1 MTGPNKMADNDAE
14 ILQDLKRVTAG
25 LLFMSESDYPFEVV
39 HWENLTDVTHDFLC
53 RLAGEPTGCQVEEM
67 EVEDFL
73 LAEKYKNIVRVLSN
87 NLTERK
93 AYKVGKINM
102 PVYVVGRSQRG
113 NWLGVST
120 RVVQT

>member
-1 MTGPNKMADNDAE
+1 MADNDAE

-25 LLFMSESDYPFEVV
+25 LLFMSESDYPFEVI
-39 HWENLTDVTHDFLC
+39 HWESPTDVTHDFLC
-53 RLAGEPTGCQVEEM
+53 RLAGEPTDCQVEEM

-73 LAEKYKNIVRVLSN
+73 SAEKYRNIVRVLSN

-93 AYKVGKINM
+93 AYKIGKINM
-102 PVYVVGRSQRG
+102 PVYVLGRSKQG